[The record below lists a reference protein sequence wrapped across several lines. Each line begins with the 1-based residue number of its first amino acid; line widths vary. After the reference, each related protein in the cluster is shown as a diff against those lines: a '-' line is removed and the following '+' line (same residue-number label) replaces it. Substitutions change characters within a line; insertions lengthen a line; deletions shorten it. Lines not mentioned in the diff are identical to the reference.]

1 MTTDRLDELLD
12 GSAPSTPT
20 IVGHELRAMIDASH
34 RRARPGRRSRGVIAA
49 VMALALIGGAG
60 VATASSDWLWGDGL
74 EDPARSYHFTA
85 PTWGECEIRFSRL
98 DTHNPLIQADVD
110 RVIDQWFA
118 TADVEA
124 EAAPFVDGQLRM
136 LEKGDEAAGIPA
148 TDQNAA
154 DSRAWMAHEGALN
167 EALHAELEEHG
178 FGPIP
183 GADSH
188 SQVHCADDPW
198 SGE

>member
-1 MTTDRLDELLD
+1 MTTDPLDDLLD
-12 GSAPSTPT
+12 GSAPPTPA
-20 IVGHELRAMIDASH
+20 VAGHELRAMIDAS
-34 RRARPGRRSRGVIAA
+34 RGRARPRLRSRGVIAA
-49 VMALALIGGAG
+49 VTAVVLVGGAG

-74 EDPARSYHFTA
+74 EDPARSYRFTA

-118 TADVEA
+118 SADVEA
-124 EAAPFVDGQLRM
+124 EAAPYVDGQLRM
-136 LEKGDEAAGIPA
+136 LEQGDEAAGVPT

-154 DSRAWMAHEGALN
+154 DTRAWMAHEGALN

-188 SQVHCADDPW
+188 SQVHCDDEAW